1 MPLAPEYAYPFEH
14 HQKFSLDNPTISS
27 PGLSKREYVASLVL
41 QGLVSNPQTNIG
53 DLLPEQR
60 QALVYTAVVLAD
72 DLLAALVAQEPA

>member
-41 QGLVSNPQTNIG
+41 QGIVSNPQTNLG
-53 DLLPEQR
+53 DLQPEQR
-60 QALVYTAVVLAD
+60 QAMVYTAVLLAD
-72 DLLAALVAQEPA
+72 DLLAALAAQ